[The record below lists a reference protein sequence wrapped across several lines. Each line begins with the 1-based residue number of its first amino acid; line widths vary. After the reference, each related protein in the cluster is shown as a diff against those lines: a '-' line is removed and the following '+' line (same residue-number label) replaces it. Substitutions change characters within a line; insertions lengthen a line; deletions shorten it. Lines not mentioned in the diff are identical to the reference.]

1 MNVQRAVAVRGLCV
15 AALAAVVL
23 TAWGQESG
31 KSLTADPNYEKQ
43 CAKCHGKTAEG
54 RMMGGPSLVSD
65 KVTGAP
71 AEQLKDRITNG
82 KGHMPKFA
90 GKLSAEEIDALVKE
104 IQAGKKG

>member
-1 MNVQRAVAVRGLCV
+1 MKRFGA
-15 AALAAVVL
+15 VL
-23 TAWGQESG
+23 TAGAIAVLACAAGAENNAGSG
-31 KSLTADPNYEKQ
+31 LTADPNYEKQ

-104 IQAGKKG
+104 IQAGKKS